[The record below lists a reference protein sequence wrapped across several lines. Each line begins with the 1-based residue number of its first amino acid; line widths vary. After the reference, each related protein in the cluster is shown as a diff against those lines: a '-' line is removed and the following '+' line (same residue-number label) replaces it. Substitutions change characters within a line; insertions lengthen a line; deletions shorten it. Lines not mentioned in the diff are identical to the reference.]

1 MCHWSYSMRWSGWK
15 VAKNTFWYMTT
26 PATMTNISD
35 IWYIILLYIYY
46 VFWDVLCNW
55 LCFVETC
62 YNFEIIKKIYLFLCQ
77 ISNIIMTVIAFFKK
91 WNNDSQ
97 MFTRLVQTA
106 TPSEPQMNLVC
117 ARASAMHR
125 PCEGHVLHTG
135 AHRLF
140 YKSIQRKQEVK
151 IVR

>member
-77 ISNIIMTVIAFFKK
+77 ISNIIMTVIAFLKSETMTHKCSPGLCKQPHLQSPK
-91 WNNDSQ
+91 WTLCVPEPAPCTDHVRAMCYTQ
-97 MFTRLVQTA
+97 GHTACFTKAYR
-106 TPSEPQMNLVC
+106 EN
-117 ARASAMHR
+117 RR
-125 PCEGHVLHTG
+125 
-135 AHRLF
+135 
-140 YKSIQRKQEVK
+140 
-151 IVR
+151 